1 MGIARKHSSCH
12 VRVAA
17 IKNIND
23 IKALQEIAE
32 NDSNRTVKKIAFK
45 KIKEIM

>member
-1 MGIARKHSSCH
+1 
-12 VRVAA
+12 VRIAA
-17 IKNIND
+17 IKKLND

-32 NDSNRTVKKIAFK
+32 NDSNRTVKKIALK